1 MDFGILEEGSGNI
14 PGDTETE
21 VIKYKGEMPVWG
33 VDFREESGKNIDS
46 STVTYVLRQ
55 CTVLI
60 TKGNGGKEWGLSR
73 EWVRMHMGH
82 LYFPSVSVTLN
93 CSVKPIDSTL

>member
-14 PGDTETE
+14 PGDIETE

-33 VDFREESGKNIDS
+33 ANFREESGKSIDS

-55 CTVLI
+55 CMVLI
-60 TKGNGGKEWGLSR
+60 TKGNGG
-73 EWVRMHMGH
+73 
-82 LYFPSVSVTLN
+82 
-93 CSVKPIDSTL
+93 